1 MRRRAFIK
9 GIAGSTVAAWP
20 FAARAQQPAMPV
32 IAFIRDG
39 SAEGNARYVG
49 GFRKG
54 LSETGYVEGQ
64 NVTVE
69 YHWLEGKYDRLPD
82 LLTDLV
88 RRQVAVIATLGTLP
102 AQAAKAA
109 KVTIPIVFLVGED
122 PVELGLVGSFA
133 KPGGNVT
140 GVNVL
145 VAEVV
150 AKRLRLLRDLLPNV
164 VRIAVL
170 VNPGNAPIAKAT
182 VQDVQKA
189 AFTMGLQV
197 EILNATSIGEID
209 AAFATIARER
219 PDAVFVA
226 PDGLFTSRRVQL
238 VTLAASD
245 RIPATYALRDYVEV
259 GGLMSYGPDFTDMF
273 RQVGVYTGSILK
285 GAKPADLPVLQSTKF
300 EFVINLT
307 TAKVLGLTI
316 PAGVISIADEVIE

>member
-1 MRRRAFIK
+1 MRRRDFIRVV
-9 GIAGSTVAAWP
+9 GGAAATWP
-20 FAARAQQPAMPV
+20 VAARAQQPAMPV
-32 IAFIRDG
+32 IAVILDG

-69 YHWLEGKYDRLPD
+69 YHFLEGKYDRLPE

-88 RRQVAVIATLGTLP
+88 RRQVAVIATAITLT
-102 AQAAKAA
+102 ALAAKAA
-109 KVTIPIVFLVGED
+109 TATIPIVFSVGGD
-122 PVELGLVGSFA
+122 PVELGLVASLA
-133 KPGGNVT
+133 RPGGNVT
-140 GVNVL
+140 GVAIQA
-145 VAEVV
+145 AEVV
-150 AKRLRLLRDLLPNV
+150 AKRLRLLHDLLPNA
-164 VRIAVL
+164 VRTAVL
-170 VNPGNAPIAKAT
+170 VNPGNAPIAKYT
-182 VQDVQKA
+182 VQGVQKA
-189 AFTMGLQV
+189 APAMGLQV
-197 EILNATSIGEID
+197 QILNATTIGEID

-219 PDAVFVA
+219 LDALFVGPDQ
-226 PDGLFTSRRVQL
+226 LFTSRRVQL

-245 RIPATYALRDYVEV
+245 RIPATYQNRDYVEV
-259 GGLMSYGPDFTDMF
+259 GGLMSYGPDYPDIF

-307 TAKVLGLTI
+307 TAKALGLTI